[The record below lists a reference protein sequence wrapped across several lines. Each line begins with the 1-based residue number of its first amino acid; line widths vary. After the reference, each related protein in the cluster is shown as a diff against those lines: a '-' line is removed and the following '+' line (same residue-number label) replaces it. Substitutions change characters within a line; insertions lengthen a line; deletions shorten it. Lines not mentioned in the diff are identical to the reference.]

1 MAENINTVNH
11 RWIRETFEHVNL
23 AVDATCGGGNDT
35 VFLAGLADNVLA
47 LDIQLEAVRKT
58 QKKTAGFT
66 NVTVIQ
72 ADHAELARW
81 LTQPAQIIVF
91 NLGYLL
97 FFKPADHDTRNN
109 AAGTGRRC
117 FPSDAGWLVGAG
129 LLPRPCGRHGRMAGR
144 CRLDR
149 ATRLSLERA
158 FLYRWPAGCAG
169 SVPPAPDLTV
179 RKSMK

>member
-11 RWIRETFEHVNL
+11 RWIRETFEHAGL

-35 VFLAGLADNVLA
+35 VFLAGLADKVLA

-58 QKKTAGFT
+58 QKKTAGFA

-72 ADHAELARW
+72 A
-81 LTQPAQIIVF
+81 
-91 NLGYLL
+91 
-97 FFKPADHDTRNN
+97 
-109 AAGTGRRC
+109 GRRH
-117 FPSDAGWLVGAG
+117 FPFDAGWLVDAG

-144 CRLDR
+144 RRLDR

-158 FLYRWPAGCAG
+158 ILYRWPAGSAG
-169 SVPPAPDLTV
+169 SIPPAPDLTV
-179 RKSMK
+179 RKSMKYETQTDKLNFQKGL